1 MELYHGSNMEVESPI
16 IKEKLRALDFGAG
29 FYLTSSRQQAER
41 WAKTVTKRRKTGI
54 ATLNIYHF
62 NEEEMDSIEV
72 LKFETANAEW
82 LDFVV
87 ANRKEQLWG
96 RTYDVVIGPVAND
109 STLPVID
116 DYMDGVYTKEEA
128 VKRLLLQNLTDQYAF
143 LSNKALGLLKFIRSE
158 VI

>member
-128 VKRLLLQNLTDQYAF
+128 VKRLLPQNLTDQYAF

>member
-1 MELYHGSNMEVESPI
+1 M
-16 IKEKLRALDFGAG
+16 DFGAG

-128 VKRLLLQNLTDQYAF
+128 VKRLLPQNLTDQYAF